1 MAMLPNSKSRTQAA
15 YEDLDSHINQVESEE
30 TVESEDYKNGVK
42 ALFDAKSFL
51 DTI

>member
-15 YEDLDSHINQVESEE
+15 YEDLDSHVSQIESEE
-30 TVESEDYKNGVK
+30 TIESEDYKNSVK